1 MAEAPRRRQVLLATK
16 DARNHLVTLTRAVAM
31 VTRRTRHR
39 KNEAASRLGLPK
51 SQLKTTAYE
60 ELSLAN
66 GGLPCMKNDT
76 SPNELDLL
84 RDKVA
89 ELESTV
95 FTLRQNV
102 HTL

>member
-1 MAEAPRRRQVLLATK
+1 MAKASGRRQALLATK

-51 SQLKTTAYE
+51 SQLKKTAYE
-60 ELSLAN
+60 EPSQTYA
-66 GGLPCMKNDT
+66 GLPCMKNET
-76 SPNELDLL
+76 SQHDIALL
-84 RDKVA
+84 RAKIE

-95 FTLRQNV
+95 
-102 HTL
+102 HTHFANR